1 MLLFRGLFFFLLLLA
16 VVSFVSYVATG
27 QPRYKRFGIVIV
39 KWTVLSAFA
48 FFAVL
53 ALERFL

>member
-16 VVSFVSYVATG
+16 VACFVFYMGTG
-27 QPRYKRFGIVIV
+27 QPRYKRYGIVIV

>member
-16 VVSFVSYVATG
+16 VVSFVFYVATG
-27 QPRYKRFGIVIV
+27 QPRYKRYGIVIV

>member
-16 VVSFVSYVATG
+16 VVCFVFYMGTG
-27 QPRYKRFGIVIV
+27 QPRYTRYGIVIV

>member
-16 VVSFVSYVATG
+16 VVSFVFYMATG

>member
-16 VVSFVSYVATG
+16 VVSFVFYAATG
-27 QPRYKRFGIVIV
+27 QPRFKRFGIVIV

>member
-1 MLLFRGLFFFLLLLA
+1 MLLFRGLFFFLLLVA
-16 VVSFVSYVATG
+16 VVSFVFYVATG

>member
-16 VVSFVSYVATG
+16 VVCFVFYMGTG
-27 QPRYKRFGIVIV
+27 LPRYKRYGIVIV

>member
-16 VVSFVSYVATG
+16 VVSFVFYVATG